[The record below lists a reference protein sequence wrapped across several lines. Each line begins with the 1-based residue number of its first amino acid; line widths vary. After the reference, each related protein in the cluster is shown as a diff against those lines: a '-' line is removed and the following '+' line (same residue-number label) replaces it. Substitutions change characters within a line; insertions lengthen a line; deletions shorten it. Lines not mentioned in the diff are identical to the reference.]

1 VIGKVYGGIDPGK
14 KGAIALLDEQNVVD
28 ALEMPETTKGVLEAI
43 ERMSEYD
50 VKMLALEKP
59 IAMPGQGTKTT
70 STVFQAYGVL
80 VAGLTVFHVPFIEV
94 APARWK
100 RNLDLTSSKDLS
112 RERATQMFPEFAHLW
127 KLKRQDGVA
136 EAALLAYW
144 AKTQTRRF
152 K

>member
-1 VIGKVYGGIDPGK
+1 MISEVYGGIDPGK
-14 KGAIALLDEQNVVD
+14 KGAIAWLSQDGHLTAV
-28 ALEMPETTKGVLEAI
+28 EMPSTTKDVLDVI
-43 ERMSEYD
+43 ESMAQHD

-80 VAGLTVFHVPFIEV
+80 VAGLTVFNVPFIEV

-100 RNLDLTSSKDLS
+100 RNLDLTASKDLS
-112 RERATQMFPEFAHLW
+112 RERATQMFPDYAHLW

-152 K
+152 

>member
-14 KGAIALLDEQNVVD
+14 KGAIAWLDESG
-28 ALEMPETTKGVLEAI
+28 ALTAVEMPSTTKDVLDVI
-43 ERMSEYD
+43 ESMAQHD

-94 APARWK
+94 SPARWK
-100 RNLDLTSSKDLS
+100 RNLDLTSNKDMS
-112 RERATQMFPEFAHLW
+112 RERASQMFPDYAHLW

-144 AKTQTRRF
+144 AKI
-152 K
+152 KNGD

>member
-14 KGAIALLDEQNVVD
+14 KGAIAWLDESG
-28 ALEMPETTKGVLEAI
+28 ALTAVEMPSTTKEVLLII
-43 ERMSEYD
+43 ESMAQHE

-94 APARWK
+94 SPARWK
-100 RNLDLTSSKDLS
+100 RNLDLTSNKDMS
-112 RERATQMFPEFAHLW
+112 RERASQMFPDYAHLW

-144 AKTQTRRF
+144 AKI
-152 K
+152 KNGD

>member
-1 VIGKVYGGIDPGK
+1 MIGEVYGGIDPGK
-14 KGAIALLDEQNVVD
+14 KGAIAWLSQDGHLTAV
-28 ALEMPETTKGVLEAI
+28 EMPSTTKNVLDVI
-43 ERMSEYD
+43 ESMAQHD
-50 VKMLALEKP
+50 VTMLALEKP

-80 VAGLTVFHVPFIEV
+80 VAGLTVFNVPFIEV

-100 RNLDLTSSKDLS
+100 RNLDLTASKDLS
-112 RERATQMFPEFAHLW
+112 RERATQMFPEYAHLW

-152 K
+152 

>member
-1 VIGKVYGGIDPGK
+1 MFGGIDPGK
-14 KGAIALLDEQNVVD
+14 KGAIAWLGLDGHLTAV
-28 ALEMPETTKGVLEAI
+28 EMPSTTKDVLDVI
-43 ERMSEYD
+43 ESMAQHD
-50 VKMLALEKP
+50 ITMLALEKP

-80 VAGLTVFHVPFIEV
+80 VAGLTVFNVPFIEV

-100 RNLDLTSSKDLS
+100 RNLDLTASKDLS
-112 RERATQMFPEFAHLW
+112 RERATQMFPEYAHLW

-152 K
+152 

>member
-1 VIGKVYGGIDPGK
+1 MISEVYGGIDPGK
-14 KGAIALLDEQNVVD
+14 KGAIAWLSQDGHLTAV
-28 ALEMPETTKGVLEAI
+28 EMPSTTKDVLDVI
-43 ERMSEYD
+43 ESMAQHD

-80 VAGLTVFHVPFIEV
+80 VAGLTVFNVPFIEV

-100 RNLDLTSSKDLS
+100 RNLDLTASKDLS
-112 RERATQMFPEFAHLW
+112 RERATQMFPEYAHLW

-136 EAALLAYW
+136 EASLLAYW

-152 K
+152 

>member
-1 VIGKVYGGIDPGK
+1 MIGKVYGGIDPGK
-14 KGAIALLDEQNVVD
+14 KGAIAWLDESG
-28 ALEMPETTKGVLEAI
+28 ALTAVEMPSTTKDVLDVI
-43 ERMSEYD
+43 ESMAQHD

-94 APARWK
+94 SPARWK
-100 RNLDLTSSKDLS
+100 RNLDLTSNKDMS
-112 RERATQMFPEFAHLW
+112 RERASQMFPDYAHLW

-144 AKTQTRRF
+144 AKI
-152 K
+152 KNGD

>member
-1 VIGKVYGGIDPGK
+1 MFGGIDPGK
-14 KGAIALLDEQNVVD
+14 KGAIAWLSEDGHLTAV
-28 ALEMPETTKGVLEAI
+28 EMPSTTKDVLDVI
-43 ERMSEYD
+43 KRMAEHD

-100 RNLDLTSSKDLS
+100 RNLDLTASKDLS
-112 RERATQMFPEFAHLW
+112 RERATQMFPEYAHLW

-144 AKTQTRRF
+144 AKTQARRF